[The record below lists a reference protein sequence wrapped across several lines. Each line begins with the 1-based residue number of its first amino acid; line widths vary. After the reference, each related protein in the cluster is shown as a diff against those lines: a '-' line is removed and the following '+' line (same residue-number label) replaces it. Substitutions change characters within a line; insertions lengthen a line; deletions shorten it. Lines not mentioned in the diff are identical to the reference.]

1 MIRRHFGKQTL
12 QQRSQSVSDSLDQSG
27 ALGQSH
33 HSEPQRHDSPES
45 DRDRDRRLRAIER
58 ATGRVLQPIIPTA
71 NCDREQDQGEP
82 NVIQHA
88 NVLIM
93 RTNDCQPDL
102 SLHCRSWIRQTGCMN
117 EPRDTTGNP
126 APLGLLGFGMTTV
139 LLNFH
144 NAGFFELNTMI
155 LAMGICYGGIA
166 QIIAGIMEWRK
177 GNTFATTA
185 FISYGL
191 FWLSLVALIVM
202 TKLGWGAASNDKA
215 MAAYLFMW
223 GLFTLVMFIGTLR
236 LHIAGQVV
244 FGSLTIL
251 FFLLA
256 YGDFANASPPFKHF
270 TGYEGIFCGFS
281 AIYTGLAQVLNELYG
296 KTLLPLGPVKT

>member
-1 MIRRHFGKQTL
+1 
-12 QQRSQSVSDSLDQSG
+12 
-27 ALGQSH
+27 
-33 HSEPQRHDSPES
+33 
-45 DRDRDRRLRAIER
+45 
-58 ATGRVLQPIIPTA
+58 
-71 NCDREQDQGEP
+71 
-82 NVIQHA
+82 
-88 NVLIM
+88 
-93 RTNDCQPDL
+93 
-102 SLHCRSWIRQTGCMN
+102 MN
-117 EPRDTTGNP
+117 ESRDTTGNP

-144 NAGFFELNTMI
+144 NAGFFELNAMI

-166 QIIAGIMEWRK
+166 QVIAGIMEWRK

-202 TKLGWGAASNDKA
+202 TKIGWGVASNDKA
-215 MAAYLFMW
+215 MAAYLAMW
-223 GLFTLVMFIGTLR
+223 GLFTLVMFVGTLR
-236 LHIAGQVV
+236 LNRALQVV
-244 FGSLTIL
+244 FGTLAIL

-256 YGDFANASPPFKHF
+256 YGDFAAASPGFKHF

-296 KTLLPLGPVKT
+296 KVVLPLGPVKT